1 MDVRRLDLLRELAER
16 GSVHAVATA
25 THRTPSAVSQQ
36 IKLLEREA
44 GLPLTERSGRGIIL
58 TDAGRALAASAI
70 DVAAAIARAE
80 ATWDEYIG
88 DPTGHVR
95 VATFPTAGQTFV
107 PPAVAALS
115 RLPGLTVE
123 LTNRDADMTDFP
135 SLTADWDIVI
145 AYSLP
150 GQRSWSGRGLRNIYL
165 LSEPLDVVL
174 PLGHR
179 LAGKSELTP
188 EDLVGEPW
196 IGVPEEFAF
205 DRLLHEL
212 EAVTHSEIEVVQ
224 RISDN
229 LITEALVAQGIG
241 VAFAPRFTAS
251 GPEKG
256 IVTRPL
262 TGVEAFRHVLMLMR
276 PDKAE
281 RLAVRT
287 VADEIRRQAVA
298 LEASHTP
305 AEEPP
310 LVGPRWV

>member
-1 MDVRRLDLLRELAER
+1 MDVRRLEVLRELAER
-16 GSVHAVATA
+16 GSVQAVAAA

-36 IKLLEREA
+36 LKVLEREA
-44 GLPLTERSGRGIIL
+44 GLPLTERSGRGIVL

-70 DVAAAIARAE
+70 DVAAAIARAQ
-80 ATWDEYIG
+80 ATWDEYLG
-88 DPTGHVR
+88 DPTGLVS

-107 PPAVAALS
+107 PPALAALS

-135 SLTADWDIVI
+135 SLTADYDIVI

-174 PLGHR
+174 PVGHR

-188 EDLVGEPW
+188 DDVIDEPW
-196 IGVPEEFAF
+196 IGVPEQFAF
-205 DRLLHEL
+205 DLLLHEL
-212 EAVTHSEIEVVQ
+212 EAVTHREVTVVQ
-224 RISDN
+224 RVSDN
-229 LITEALVAQGIG
+229 LITEALVAAGIG
-241 VAFAPRFTAS
+241 IAFTPRFTAS
-251 GPEKG
+251 GPERG
-256 IVTRPL
+256 VVTRPL
-262 TGVEAFRHVLMLMR
+262 TGVEAFRHVLMLLR

-287 VADEIRRQAVA
+287 VADTIREQAEA
-298 LEASHTP
+298 LAASHTP
-305 AEEPP
+305 ADEPV

>member
-1 MDVRRLDLLRELAER
+1 M
-16 GSVHAVATA
+16 
-25 THRTPSAVSQQ
+25 
-36 IKLLEREA
+36 
-44 GLPLTERSGRGIIL
+44 
-58 TDAGRALAASAI
+58 
-70 DVAAAIARAE
+70 
-80 ATWDEYIG
+80 
-88 DPTGHVR
+88 
-95 VATFPTAGQTFV
+95 

-135 SLTADWDIVI
+135 SLTADHDIVI

-165 LSEPLDVVL
+165 LSEPLDVAL

-188 EDLVGEPW
+188 QDLVGEPW
-196 IGVPEEFAF
+196 IGVPEQFAF
-205 DRLLHEL
+205 DLLLHEL
-212 EAVTHSEIEVVQ
+212 EAVTQSEIQVVQ
-224 RISDN
+224 RLSDN
-229 LITEALVAQGIG
+229 VMSDALVAQGLG
-241 VAFAPRFTAS
+241 VAFTPRFTAS

-262 TGVEAFRHVLMLMR
+262 RGVEAFRHVLMLLR

-287 VADEIRRQAVA
+287 VADEIQRQARA